1 MGLPS
6 AVVKLSNGNLG
17 RLAPSE
23 DGTSGLIVSGIAVV
37 GQFALGD
44 VIGPFTSLADAEA
57 KGITS
62 AYDTANNTIAWRH
75 IKDFYD
81 YAGDGTELYVMVVA
95 QTVTL
100 AQQVDKTNNYL
111 KKLLSTTLGN
121 IKIWGC
127 TFTPDGTYVPAY
139 TGQFETD
146 LATAITNAKALIA
159 EEFDLFRPTRGI
171 LEARNFQGSMSTATD
186 LRASAGPNANG
197 VMIFAGQDWDY
208 GQTVAYRNKY
218 AAVGIAL
225 GKAAR
230 IAVQRNL
237 GRVKDGPLLITT
249 AGLSNGQKLSTFSE
263 SNQGA
268 FNDRGYVFFR
278 QHTGKAGY
286 FFNDDHTAAPITDD
300 YSQFSLGRTMDKA
313 ARITRSVYVEEILD
327 DIEIDPT
334 TGKLDPSTIK
344 HYQGIVEKE
353 IRANMVGNI
362 DDVSAFCDPN
372 QNVLSTSQIKIKIK
386 IVPKG
391 TIRNIEAELGYSS
404 TI

>member
-1 MGLPS
+1 MGLPT

-23 DGTSGLIVSGIAVV
+23 DGTSGLIVSGVAVA

-44 VIGPFTSLADAEA
+44 VIGPFTSLIDAEA

-62 AYDTANNTIAWRH
+62 VYDTANNTIAWRH

-100 AQQVDKTNNYL
+100 ANQTLKTNNYL
-111 KKLLSTTLGN
+111 KKLLSTTGGN

-127 TFTPDGTYVPAY
+127 TFTPDGTYVPAF
-139 TGQFETD
+139 TGQFESD
-146 LATAITNAKALIA
+146 LASAIANAKALVT

-171 LEARNFQGSMSTATD
+171 LEARNFQGSMTTATD
-186 LRASAGPNANG
+186 LRDAAGPNANS
-197 VMIFAGQDWDY
+197 VLVFAGQDWDY

-225 GKAAR
+225 GRAAR

-237 GRVKDGPLLITT
+237 GRVKDGALLITT
-249 AGLSNGQKLSTFSE
+249 AGLSNGAKLSTFTE
-263 SNQGA
+263 TQQGA
-268 FNDRGYVFFR
+268 FNDIGYVFFR
-278 QHTGKAGY
+278 EHTGKAGY

-313 ARITRSVYVEEILD
+313 ARITRKVYVEEILD
-327 DIEIDPT
+327 DIEIDPV
-334 TGKLDPSTIK
+334 TGKLAPSTIK
-344 HYQGIVEKE
+344 HYQGTVEKE
-353 IRANMVGNI
+353 IRTNMAGNI
-362 DDVSAFCDPN
+362 VTVGAYCDPA
-372 QNVLSTSQIKIKIK
+372 QNVLSTSNIKIKIK

-391 TIRNIEAELGYSS
+391 TSRNIESELGYS
-404 TI
+404 TTL